1 MSLHTRLAMGPSLP
15 CSFPLGPAHLSSLHQ
30 GHFYCVASGSN
41 GGGGREHLFLSRLPH
56 GRGMAGPAL
65 LSLHPWGQL
74 MCDPNHASL
83 PPGPDLLCCSDKVH
97 GHLSQVLKLVRVRS
111 NFPEFRIPGGAF
123 PLARSGRDHGGG
135 QHHLCIHGAPWQ
147 MSGRVSSPIL
157 MSVGLAHLHPC
168 HQGQVRGGAIS
179 PECCIQ

>member
-1 MSLHTRLAMGPSLP
+1 MLP
-15 CSFPLGPAHLSSLHQ
+15 QAATGEGAENICSCPGHLTAV
-30 GHFYCVASGSN
+30 GW
-41 GGGGREHLFLSRLPH
+41 
-56 GRGMAGPAL
+56 
-65 LSLHPWGQL
+65 WGQL
-74 MCDPNHASL
+74 SQAHTLGSNSCVTPNHASL
-83 PPGPDLLCCSDKVH
+83 PPGPDLLCCSDKVQ

-111 NFPEFRIPGGAF
+111 NFPELRIPGGAF
-123 PLARSGRDHGGG
+123 PLARSDRGCGGG